1 MERFN
6 QPVRIDVLLELY
18 WLRVLSV
25 RLAELDKEIFDES
38 F

>member
-6 QPVRIDVLLELY
+6 QPVRIYMLLELY
-18 WLRVLSV
+18 WLRVLS
-25 RLAELDKEIFDES
+25 DKEVFDES